1 MQQAVAVPVGVL
13 AGLAVLMFIF
23 MFWWFPR
30 HWQKGVRMDMAEVD
44 ARKREREQFAM
55 DHGQLEAQNGAGMV
69 NVDGKVPVMPKAYI
83 APVTPY

>member
-30 HWQKGVRMDMAEVD
+30 HWQKGVRMDMEEVD
-44 ARKREREQFAM
+44 QARRERELTMSQTTSELE
-55 DHGQLEAQNGAGMV
+55 GQGGNV
-69 NVDGKVPVMPKAYI
+69 NVEAKVMPKAYI